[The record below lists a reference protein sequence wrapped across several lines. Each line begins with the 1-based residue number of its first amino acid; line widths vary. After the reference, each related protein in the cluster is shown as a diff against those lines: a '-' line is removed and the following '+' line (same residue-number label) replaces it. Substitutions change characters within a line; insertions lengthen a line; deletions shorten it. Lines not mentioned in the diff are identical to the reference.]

1 MYSPF
6 CQSPSSR
13 RKNMRRT
20 LLVPIL
26 ALAGLLAAAV
36 PAYADGPPAGAIT
49 GSHGRIN
56 KTVYHPTNRAW
67 FVQIA
72 VDTHFGYNGVADED
86 ADFVSPVGRIS
97 KGQGSPRVQLEMLRL
112 GYNSAR
118 PVVDDCRPMKGQP
131 RDRNNGRSPCD
142 PLHSSADY
150 EPDVSTVLGSG
161 DWVAID
167 CRVASRAFF
176 SVRWQDG
183 LVTRFSARSNYV
195 DADLNGCRAD
205 LRVDKFATE
214 GTEDKT
220 TYTAP
225 GDEFGYQINV
235 INGGPDPAEGIVLV
249 DTWPVGLDA
258 PTSLEAGCTYDAA
271 TEKITC
277 DVGTIQPGFMRI
289 LLFGARTN
297 AAAAG
302 TLSNTATVDAVTF
315 DPVETNNRE
324 TFALAPA

>member
-1 MYSPF
+1 
-6 CQSPSSR
+6 
-13 RKNMRRT
+13 MRRT

-26 ALAGLLAAAV
+26 ALAGLLATAV

-49 GSHGRIN
+49 GSHGRIT
-56 KTVYHPTNRAW
+56 KTVHHPTNRAW
-67 FVQIA
+67 SVQIA
-72 VDTHFGYNGVADED
+72 VDTHFGYSSVADDD

-97 KGQGSPRVQLEMLRL
+97 KGQGSSRVQLDMLRL
-112 GYNSAR
+112 GHDSAR
-118 PVVDDCRPMKGQP
+118 PMVDDCRPINGPP

-142 PLHSSADY
+142 PLNSSADY
-150 EPDVSTVLGSG
+150 EPDVSTVLGSA
-161 DWVAID
+161 DWVAAD

-183 LVTRFSARSNYV
+183 LVTRFSARSNSV

-205 LRVDKFATE
+205 LEVDKFASD

-225 GDEFGYQINV
+225 GDEFVYQINV
-235 INGGPDPAEGIVLV
+235 SSGGPDPAEGIILV

-258 PTSLEAGCTYDAA
+258 PTSLEPGCTYDAA
-271 TEKITC
+271 TREITC
-277 DVGTIQPGFMRI
+277 YIGTIQQGFMRI

-297 AAAAG
+297 AAATG
-302 TLSNTATVDAVTF
+302 TLSNTATVDAITF
-315 DPVETNNRE
+315 DPIQTNNRE
-324 TFALAPA
+324 TFGLGPA

>member
-1 MYSPF
+1 M
-6 CQSPSSR
+6 R
-13 RKNMRRT
+13 RK

-26 ALAGLLAAAV
+26 ALAGLLATAV
-36 PAYADGPPAGAIT
+36 PAYADGPPAGAIS
-49 GSHGRIN
+49 GSHGRIT
-56 KTVYHPTNRAW
+56 KTVHHPTNRVW

-72 VDTHFGYNGVADED
+72 VDTHFGYSSVADDD

-97 KGQGSPRVQLEMLRL
+97 KGQGASRVQLDMLRL
-112 GYNSAR
+112 GHDSAR
-118 PVVDDCRPMKGQP
+118 PMVDDCRPINGPP

-142 PLHSSADY
+142 PLNSSADY
-150 EPDVSTVLGSG
+150 EPDVSTVLGSA
-161 DWVAID
+161 DWVAAD

-183 LVTRFSARSNYV
+183 LVTRFSARSNLV

-205 LRVDKFATE
+205 VAVDKFASD

-225 GDEFGYQINV
+225 GDAFVYQINV
-235 INGGPDPAEGIVLV
+235 SSGGLDPAEGIVLV

-258 PTSLEAGCTYDAA
+258 PTSLEPGCTYDAA
-271 TEKITC
+271 SREITC
-277 DVGTIQPGFMRI
+277 YLPTIHGGVRM

-302 TLSNTATVDAVTF
+302 TLSNTATVDAITF
-315 DPVETNNRE
+315 DPIQTNNRE
-324 TFALAPA
+324 TFELAPA